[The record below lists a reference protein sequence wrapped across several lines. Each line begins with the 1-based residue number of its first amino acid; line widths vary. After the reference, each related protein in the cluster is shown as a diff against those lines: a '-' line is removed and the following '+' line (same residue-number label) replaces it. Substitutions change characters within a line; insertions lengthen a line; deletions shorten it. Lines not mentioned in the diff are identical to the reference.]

1 MPHGNRL
8 VALADSPAGC
18 ALATA
23 AAYWIGTQVG
33 LMLTPAGLAVSLMWP
48 PNAIVLAVLLLTPV
62 RHWPWCVLAIL
73 PVHLLTQ
80 MSHGIPLITSLGW
93 FATNVGE
100 ALLGAFVLRQLRS
113 PREFFETFAG
123 VLLFASIAVIGAA
136 GLTSFLDAGVVIATG
151 AGDNYWDVWRQR
163 FLSNALAS
171 LTLVPAIV
179 MVPHSVTSVRA
190 VRLSRYVE
198 AALLAFGTLFV
209 INLLFARYGPGPAR
223 IPALTYT
230 VLPLMFWAAVRFGPT
245 GVSVLQIVSSAGLL
259 WATVN
264 DDTTSIRDVLSLQLF
279 LVLVNALSLA
289 LSVVVRE
296 SRHLQSLHGAVLRSM
311 RNAVAITDSDG
322 VVIDANESWAAAER
336 KHDSG
341 RLDGVARRVNYLQH
355 QRANATDNPHAAR
368 LVAGLESVL
377 AGQRKLFEMEY
388 PCGPPDALRWFSISI
403 VPLWGEQR
411 GAVIT
416 HGDISRRKHEEAET
430 LRVREELAHAGRVM
444 TMGML
449 SASLTHELSQPLA
462 AILGNAQ
469 AARRLCARS
478 RADDSAEVDVIL
490 ADIVADSRRAG
501 SMLRKL
507 RSWFANGRHDTREL
521 ALNDVIN
528 DVIEILRGDLL
539 RRGIAVTRRLAPR
552 LPLIRGDRVQLQQVV
567 LNLILN
573 ACDAMRD
580 NEPGDRR
587 VLVMTTQC
595 EEGVQL
601 SVEDVGTG
609 IAPDQLG
616 SVFEPFVTTKASGLG
631 LGLALCRSI
640 VHAHDGQLIAENN
653 VARGVT
659 FRCTLPLAERHEVTE
674 ATIGG

>member
-123 VLLFASIAVIGAA
+123 VLLFASIAIGAA

-171 LTLVPAIV
+171 LTLLVPAIV

-209 INLLFARYGPGPAR
+209 INLLFTRYGPGPAR

-264 DDTTSIRDVLSLQLF
+264 DDGTSIRDVLSLQLF